1 MTTTK
6 KDKCNTCGKKAHDFE
21 KEEIMDCVPPVD
33 VLKFGK
39 YEIDKE
45 YRQALYSLY
54 PFYTAEEV
62 VGSYL
67 GNNPNFR
74 GQDSW
79 FEQQKRDSNI
89 EE

>member
-1 MTTTK
+1 MAMIK
-6 KDKCNTCGKKAHDFE
+6 QDKCSTCGKKAHDFE
-21 KEEIMDCVPPVD
+21 KEEAMDCVPPED

-45 YRQALYSLY
+45 YRKALYRLY

-67 GNNPNFR
+67 GHNPNFSS
-74 GQDSW
+74 QDSW
-79 FEQQKRDSNI
+79 FEQHKEDFT